1 MGWHRPTAGK
11 FLSASNLGVGIR
23 SKSLP
28 FIVGAVF
35 APTLLLPPSAWA
47 GRPQSTDDA
56 ATADAGTCQLEGWT
70 ERNSRTRAH
79 VLAAACSPAPGVEID
94 LDHTWLRP
102 VNLIR
107 AEAGLA
113 LKWVPS
119 AWRFETGT
127 GELNFGLKFNIGFQQ
142 PSTGWQRAG
151 HGVLGLASLKVSD
164 AMSVHG
170 NLGFAVDR
178 NSGQSARLLNLAV
191 VWSPIDAALLFAE
204 LQNNSKP
211 AVFGGTTRGQGAR
224 WWLVKDSL
232 GLDLTAR
239 RESGSGSGTQWGL
252 GFGWYGLTF

>member
-1 MGWHRPTAGK
+1 M
-11 FLSASNLGVGIR
+11 FLSASNLGVGIW
-23 SKSLP
+23 SKNLL
-28 FIVGAVF
+28 FVVGAVF
-35 APTLLLPPSAWA
+35 APTLLLPQAAWA

-56 ATADAGTCQLEGWT
+56 ATADVGTCQLEGWT

-79 VLAAACSPAPGVEID
+79 VLAPACSPAPGVEID

-113 LKWVPS
+113 LKWVP
-119 AWRFETGT
+119 ATWRLETGA
-127 GELNFGLKFNIGFQQ
+127 GELNFGLKFNISLQQ

-151 HGVLGLASLKVSD
+151 QGALGLASLKVSD
-164 AMSVHG
+164 ALAFHG

-178 NSGQSARLLNLAV
+178 ESGQSARLLNLAV